1 MLIENI
7 SGTNLQYTTLS
18 HCWGSQET
26 ASKTLQLK
34 RASEFDLQKALPAEA
49 IPASYRDAMAITR
62 ALGLQYIWIDS
73 LCIVQDDYEDWQV
86 EASKMA
92 SVYSQSYLTIAAT
105 NSEDSYGGCFL
116 DIAKSSTHIE
126 MPVGRR
132 RGCGRGRKHPRSSLQ
147 ARHFEMAYFRHDIAD
162 VGELID
168 SPLSRRAWVMQESV
182 LSPRTLH
189 CTKNQFYWHCHSR
202 LTSEDGWIDEVMTS
216 NLLHE
221 RTTSKFLFHD
231 FSTKWNAYNT
241 WFGWELS
248 FLRREL
254 TYQADRLA
262 SLAGVI
268 EFYASKTQ
276 DKSLLGLWES
286 LLWCQLNWTL
296 DHVKPPPK
304 RVLDKNFP
312 SWSWLSWSKH
322 QTAMN
327 VGETFFEKV
336 QDKLQVKRSDVA
348 WGSQNYTSGIRQ
360 AILVV
365 CNRVKNITLSQA
377 SLPDKRHWSYE
388 RSRGCYVTCDFDE
401 IPSQEYF
408 LVNRIT
414 ITALLLYGTEE
425 LHNGNGYDEFFIVL
439 QKTKD
444 EQATYRRIGAG
455 HVSIRGRKWLAEDEP
470 MRFFHD
476 GRMETVSLV

>member
-1 MLIENI
+1 
-7 SGTNLQYTTLS
+7 
-18 HCWGSQET
+18 
-26 ASKTLQLK
+26 
-34 RASEFDLQKALPAEA
+34 
-49 IPASYRDAMAITR
+49 
-62 ALGLQYIWIDS
+62 
-73 LCIVQDDYEDWQV
+73 
-86 EASKMA
+86 MA

-105 NSEDSYGGCFL
+105 SSEDSYGGCFL

-147 ARHFEMAYFRHDIAD
+147 ARHFEMAYFRHDIAE
-162 VGELID
+162 VERVID
-168 SPLSRRAWVMQESV
+168 SPLSLRAWVMQESV
-182 LSPRTLH
+182 LSPRTVH
-189 CTKNQFYWHCHSR
+189 CTKDQFYWHCHSR
-202 LTSEDGWIDEVMTS
+202 LTSEDGWVDDVMTS

-241 WFGWELS
+241 WFSWETS

-254 TYQADRLA
+254 TYQTDRLA

-268 EFYASKTQ
+268 EFYASKTK
-276 DKSLLGLWES
+276 DASLLGLWES
-286 LLWCQLNWTL
+286 LLWCQLGWTL
-296 DHVKPPPK
+296 DHLRPPAK
-304 RVLDKNFP
+304 RVLNTTFP

-322 QTAMN
+322 QPAMN

-336 QDKLQVKRSDVA
+336 QDKVQVKRSDVA
-348 WGSQNYTSGIRQ
+348 WESQKYTSEIRQ

-365 CNRVKNITLSQA
+365 RNRVKLYHTVKSNLS
-377 SLPDKRHWSYE
+377 DTRHWSYE

-401 IPSQEYF
+401 IPAPECVVGNS
-408 LVNRIT
+408 IT

-425 LHNGNGYDEFFIVL
+425 LHNGNGYDEFFIAL

-444 EQATYRRIGAG
+444 GQAIYRRVGAG
-455 HVSIRGRKWLAEDEP
+455 QVSIRGRKWLAEDEP